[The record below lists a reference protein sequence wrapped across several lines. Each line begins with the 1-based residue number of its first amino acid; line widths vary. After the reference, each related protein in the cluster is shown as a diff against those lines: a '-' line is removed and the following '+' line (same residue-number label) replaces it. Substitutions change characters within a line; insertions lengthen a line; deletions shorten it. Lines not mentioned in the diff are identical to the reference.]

1 MEALRQAKQ
10 SNPNGRWWIKADA
23 CDVQKGLRESMRG
36 IWAGDEDLGDGS
48 LQTLYESYKARCTF
62 VKSIGSSARSSMVSV
77 DLQKLLLELGDDL
90 VFLTNGAGVAN
101 QAYQRALQGGK
112 SSEQKMMELSW
123 CAVGFEELVKFA
135 RGFQGEIKDFL
146 QEGGPVDTGISLLSL
161 KSSLLK
167 YIKDLYSKKRT
178 AATHLLV
185 FMIADE
191 LRNRK
196 PYAIPVR
203 FMPYKSLT
211 DAKLRDLEIQLEES
225 MRGIGMTVVGM

>member
-1 MEALRQAKQ
+1 
-10 SNPNGRWWIKADA
+10 
-23 CDVQKGLRESMRG
+23 
-36 IWAGDEDLGDGS
+36 
-48 LQTLYESYKARCTF
+48 
-62 VKSIGSSARSSMVSV
+62 MVCCRFW
-77 DLQKLLLELGDDL
+77 G
-90 VFLTNGAGVAN
+90 T
-101 QAYQRALQGGK
+101 
-112 SSEQKMMELSW
+112 
-123 CAVGFEELVKFA
+123 C
-135 RGFQGEIKDFL
+135 QGEIKDFL

-178 AATHLLV
+178 AATHLLM

-196 PYAIPVR
+196 PYAIPVC
-203 FMPYKSLT
+203 FMLYKSLT